1 MKLAALLFASV
12 LWPTVLVAA
21 PIVEGRLPLDIAE
34 GTSTWINRHGSVMVL
49 DRGRDGLLQGYF
61 VNNAPGKGC
70 RGIPYELS
78 GRMIDETIAFQVS
91 WRNGVA
97 DCPIETQWRGHIQRS
112 REGGLEIIAEWQQ
125 SSMVVSV
132 ELGGEELQK
141 GTDHFTL
148 QVTTEPYSPVTS
160 AEVSANP

>member
-1 MKLAALLFASV
+1 MTVVAVLFASV
-12 LWPTVLVAA
+12 LWPTVLLAA
-21 PIVEGRLPLDIAE
+21 PIAEGRLPLDPAA
-34 GTSTWINRHGSVMVL
+34 GSSTWISRHGSVMVL

-78 GRMIDETIAFQVS
+78 GRMAGDTIVFHVS

-97 DCPIETQWRGHIQRS
+97 DCPIETQWRGHIQPS

-125 SSMVVSV
+125 TATFVSIG
-132 ELGGEELQK
+132 LRGEEPDT
-141 GTDHFTL
+141 GTDQFTL
-148 QVTTEPYSPVTS
+148 QIAPR
-160 AEVSANP
+160 

>member
-1 MKLAALLFASV
+1 MTVAALLFASV
-12 LWPTVLVAA
+12 LWPTVLLAA
-21 PIVEGRLPLDIAE
+21 PLAEGRLPPDIAA

-49 DRGRDGLLQGYF
+49 DRGHDGLLQGYF

-78 GRMIDETIAFQVS
+78 GRIVDETIAFQVS

-97 DCPIETQWRGHIQRS
+97 DCPMETQWQGHIQPS
-112 REGGLEIIAEWQQ
+112 RDGSLEIIAEWQQ
-125 SSMVVSV
+125 SPTFVSV
-132 ELGGEELQK
+132 GLGGDETQK

-148 QVTTEPYSPVTS
+148 QVTPWVHSEISSSGMSEIP
-160 AEVSANP
+160 

>member
-1 MKLAALLFASV
+1 MTVVALLFASV
-12 LWPTVLVAA
+12 LWPTVLLAA
-21 PIVEGRLPLDIAE
+21 PLGEGRLPLDVAA
-34 GTSTWINRHGSVMVL
+34 GTSTWVNRHGSVMVL

-78 GRMIDETIAFQVS
+78 GRMVKETIAFQVS

-97 DCPIETQWRGHIQRS
+97 DCPMETQWRGHIQPS
-112 REGGLEIIAEWQQ
+112 REGGLEIVAEWQQ
-125 SSMVVSV
+125 SSTVLSIG
-132 ELGGEELQK
+132 LGNDEPQK

-148 QVTTEPYSPVTS
+148 QVATGLHSQITPPGIS
-160 AEVSANP
+160 AIP